1 MLDVLPIT
9 IPFFAIILCGSL
21 ARLRGWFS
29 EESGQILAR
38 FAFFVV
44 LPPFMFIA
52 ITSIDVAALFHPG
65 FVLRYEFVT
74 ISMFCLLYTSDAA
87 DD

>member
-1 MLDVLPIT
+1 MLDVLSIT

-29 EESGQILAR
+29 EESGQTLAR

-52 ITSIDVAALFHPG
+52 ITSIDVTAPVSCWLCIT
-65 FVLRYEFVT
+65 L
-74 ISMFCLLYTSDAA
+74 
-87 DD
+87 

>member
-1 MLDVLPIT
+1 MLDVLSIT

-29 EESGQILAR
+29 EEGGQTLAR

-44 LPPFMFIA
+44 LPPFMCHA
-52 ITSIDVAALFHPG
+52 ITP
-65 FVLRYEFVT
+65 
-74 ISMFCLLYTSDAA
+74 
-87 DD
+87 